1 MKKGQ
6 AFLIITLFVLAA
18 CREEYQPQVTQ
29 QNLNYLVVEGIINP
43 DSTTVMLS
51 RTRTINDTTTLIPE
65 PNAVVFIQGER
76 GSSYLMTTRPGGIYT
91 IGTLPLDLTDKY
103 RLKIS
108 VSSKQYVSDFVN
120 LEHTPPID
128 SVSWNQ
134 NTDVTISLST
144 HDPTNNTRYYRW
156 EYEETWEFH
165 SYYDSHLGYSNGQ
178 IYFLDSSQIVHVC
191 YNSAASTQILLGTSA
206 ELSNDIIDNT
216 PITVIPDGSE
226 KLTERYSILVK
237 QYALTKEAYEFWQL
251 LRRNTNQ
258 VGGLFDAQPSE
269 LIGNLHCISNP
280 AEPVIGYVSASTV
293 ETKRIFI
300 GRTELSFWHYTA
312 EDFFCTPKIIS
323 DSVQYYLSDTS
334 MAPAYFVTGGA
345 LAIAKKSC
353 VDCRRH
359 GGKTVKPP
367 FWP

>member
-1 MKKGQ
+1 
-6 AFLIITLFVLAA
+6 
-18 CREEYQPQVTQ
+18 
-29 QNLNYLVVEGIINP
+29 
-43 DSTTVMLS
+43 
-51 RTRTINDTTTLIPE
+51 
-65 PNAVVFIQGER
+65 
-76 GSSYLMTTRPGGIYT
+76 
-91 IGTLPLDLTDKY
+91 
-103 RLKIS
+103 
-108 VSSKQYVSDFVN
+108 
-120 LEHTPPID
+120 
-128 SVSWNQ
+128 
-134 NTDVTISLST
+134 
-144 HDPTNNTRYYRW
+144 
-156 EYEETWEFH
+156 
-165 SYYDSHLGYSNGQ
+165 
-178 IYFLDSSQIVHVC
+178 
-191 YNSAASTQILLGTSA
+191 
-206 ELSNDIIDNT
+206 LSNDIIDNT